1 MRIVVGGFQ
10 HETNTFAASRAGLA
24 EFEAPDAWPGLVVGA
39 ALFDAVAGINLPVA
53 GFVEAARANGHSLVP
68 LLWCSAQPSG
78 PVTRE
83 AFETIAIR
91 LLSLL
96 RDALPCDALYLDLHG
111 AMVAEHVDDAD
122 GELLERVRALVG
134 PDLPVV
140 VSLDFHANVSPRM
153 ASLATALV
161 SYRSYP
167 HVDMADTGARA
178 AALLDRLKPGRALA
192 HTLRPLDFLI
202 PLTSQCTLVEPMRRL
217 MDAASQAES
226 GAVLAA
232 GFTPGFPAADVAE
245 CGPAVYVCAMDEG
258 AAAAAAERLHGL
270 VAAAEPEFALQL
282 ESIESAVAAARAH
295 ADPRPLILA
304 DTQDNPGAGGNADTM
319 ALITALHEAH
329 IHGVLAGVICDPA
342 AATAAHAA
350 GIGARLV
357 MDLGAGSA
365 FPGARPLH
373 AEFAVVALG
382 DGRFVGNGPFYRGA
396 RFELGPMALLRCGD
410 VEIAVA
416 SRKQQAAD
424 QAMFRHLGV
433 EPSQARVLV
442 LKSSV
447 HFRADFGHLAARVL
461 IVEAPGPNTA
471 DPARLHF
478 RRLRSGVRTLARPAY
493 TRDRA
498 GPERGPHDN

>member
-1 MRIVVGGFQ
+1 MRIAVGGFQ

-24 EFEAPDAWPGLVVGA
+24 EFEAPDAWPGLVAGE
-39 ALFDAVAGINLPVA
+39 ALFDAVAGINLPIA
-53 GFVEAARANGHSLVP
+53 GFVEAARVAGHSLVP

-83 AFETIAIR
+83 AFETIAAR
-91 LLSLL
+91 LLAQM

-122 GELLERVRALVG
+122 GELLERIRALVG

-153 ASLATALV
+153 AALATALV
-161 SYRSYP
+161 SYRTYP

-178 AALLDRLKPGRALA
+178 AALLDRLQQGLTLA
-192 HTLRPLDFLI
+192 HALRPLDFLI

-217 MDAASQAES
+217 MEEARQAES

-245 CGPAVYVCAMDEG
+245 CGPAVYVCALDES
-258 AAAAAAERLHGL
+258 AAATVAGQLHGL
-270 VAAAEPEFALQL
+270 VAAAEPEFALEL
-282 ESIESAVAAARAH
+282 ESIDSAVAAAQAH
-295 ADPRPLILA
+295 SDPRPLILA

-319 ALITALHEAH
+319 ALIAALHAAH
-329 IHGVLAGVICDPA
+329 VPRVLAGVICDPVA
-342 AATAAHAA
+342 ADAAHAA
-350 GIGARLV
+350 GIGAQIAL
-357 MDLGAGSA
+357 DLGAGSG
-365 FPGARPLH
+365 FSGDRPLH
-373 AEFAVVALG
+373 AEFVVLALG
-382 DGRFVGNGPFYRGA
+382 DGRFVGTGAFYRGA

-410 VEIAVA
+410 LEIAVA

-424 QAMFRHLGV
+424 RAMFRHLGV
-433 EPSQARVLV
+433 EPARARVLV

-447 HFRADFGHLAARVL
+447 HFRADFGDLAARVL
-461 IVEAPGPNTA
+461 IVEAPGLNTA
-471 DPARLHF
+471 DPARLRF
-478 RRLRSGVRTLARPAY
+478 RRLRTGVRTLPRPAY

-498 GPERGPHDN
+498 GP

>member
-1 MRIVVGGFQ
+1 MRVAVGGFQ

-24 EFEAPDAWPGLVVGA
+24 EFEAPDAWPGLVAGD

-53 GFVEAARANGHSLVP
+53 GFIEAARASGHSLVP

-91 LLSLL
+91 LLALV

-122 GELLERVRALVG
+122 GELLERIRALVG

-140 VSLDFHANVSPRM
+140 VSLDFHANASPRM
-153 ASLATALV
+153 AALATALI
-161 SYRSYP
+161 SYRTYP

-178 AALLDRLKPGRALA
+178 AALLERLKPGQALA

-217 MDAASQAES
+217 MEAARQAES
-226 GAVLAA
+226 GAVLAV

-245 CGPAVYVCAMDEG
+245 CGPAVYVCALDDR
-258 AAAAAAERLHGL
+258 AAAAVAEHLHGL
-270 VAAAEPEFALQL
+270 VAAAEPEFALEL

-295 ADPRPLILA
+295 VDPRPLILA

-319 ALITALHEAH
+319 TLIAALHEAQV
-329 IHGVLAGVICDPA
+329 HGVLAGVICDPG

-350 GIGARLV
+350 GIGARIAL
-357 MDLGAGSA
+357 DLGAGSG
-365 FPGARPLH
+365 FLGARPLH
-373 AEFAVVALG
+373 AEFEVLALG
-382 DGRFVGNGPFYRGA
+382 DGRFVGTGPFYRGA
-396 RFELGPMALLRCGD
+396 RFELGPMALLRCGEL
-410 VEIAVA
+410 EIAVA

-447 HFRADFGHLAARVL
+447 HFRADFGELAARVL

-471 DPARLHF
+471 DPGRLRF
-478 RRLRSGVRTLARPAY
+478 RRLRTGVRTIPRTAY
-493 TRDRA
+493 TQVGA
-498 GPERGPHDN
+498 GPERGPHND